1 MKYSTSELRNLGFSD
16 EQIAAINRTYR
27 AEQLSNDKILAMP
40 AANDVTSASDAIP
53 REVKDLP
60 VGFLPESKPARVY
73 GDADVVDFNKLV
85 KISDSRVVELPE
97 FGDGTKFIAR
107 LRRPSMLKLCKSGKI
122 PNSLLSQATSL
133 FTDDKPSKKVGIT
146 EIYDICEI
154 ICEAAFVVPTYN
166 EIKESGV
173 ELTDEQIMAVF
184 QYAQGGVKALE
195 NFRNE

>member
-1 MKYSTSELRNLGFSD
+1 MKYTINELRNLGFTD

-27 AEQLSNDKILAMP
+27 AETVSDKIVSMP
-40 AANDVTSASDAIP
+40 SAVAISSASDAIP
-53 REVKDLP
+53 REVKDI
-60 VGFLPESKPARVY
+60 PARVY
-73 GDADVVDFNKLV
+73 GDADVVDFSKLT

-107 LRRPSMLKLCKSGKI
+107 LRRPSMLKLCKSGVI

-133 FTDDKPSKKVGIT
+133 FTDSKASKRVSIT

-154 ICEAAFVVPTYN
+154 ICEAAFVKPTYS
-166 EIKESGV
+166 EIKESGI

>member
-40 AANDVTSASDAIP
+40 ATVTT
-53 REVKDLP
+53 LP
-60 VGFLPESKPARVY
+60 VSDTTPRNSARVY

-133 FTDDKPSKKVGIT
+133 FTDDKASKKVGIT